1 MFHCSNFRETFV
13 SFAQNAAQ
21 CAIVAR
27 AVLAH
32 TDVVGAVTKIVQ
44 RQWSRVCKMPSM
56 QECLTFD
63 RTRLLASIPIQEV

>member
-32 TDVVGAVTKIVQ
+32 TDVVGAVNKIVQ
-44 RQWSRVCKMPSM
+44 RQRSRAYET
-56 QECLTFD
+56 Q
-63 RTRLLASIPIQEV
+63 